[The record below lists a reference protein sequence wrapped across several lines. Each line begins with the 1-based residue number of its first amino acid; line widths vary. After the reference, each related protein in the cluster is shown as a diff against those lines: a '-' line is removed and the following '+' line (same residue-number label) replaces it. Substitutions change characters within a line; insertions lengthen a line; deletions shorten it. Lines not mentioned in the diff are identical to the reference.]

1 MARKTDDILHS
12 LDDEISDS
20 FNEFFNLNVGQINH
34 FNEEN
39 F

>member
-1 MARKTDDILHS
+1 MARKTDDILDS

-20 FNEFFNLNVGQINH
+20 FNEFFNSNAGQVNH
-34 FNEEN
+34 FNQKN